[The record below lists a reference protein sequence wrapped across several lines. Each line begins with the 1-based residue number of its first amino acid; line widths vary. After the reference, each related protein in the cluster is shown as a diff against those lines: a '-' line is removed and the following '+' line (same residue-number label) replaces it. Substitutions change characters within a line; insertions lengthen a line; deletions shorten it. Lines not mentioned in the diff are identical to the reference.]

1 MDTYHKLTNKLKKL
15 MFLLRGFARP
25 LWRYIQKK
33 KKINLYRR
41 RYPIILDTIKKK
53 ERINVVFF
61 VMNIGMW
68 KSDYLFSLL
77 MKDTRF
83 NPCIVSFFYPNDSI
97 EYQKYVQDS
106 LSSYFSS
113 KGFPYRDC
121 YDFEKNA
128 WLNLQTLNPDII
140 FYAQPYNCGY
150 ERYLIESLWTSSI
163 FAYIPYCF
171 QMEDIGIFH
180 NLLLQNIAWKLFYPT
195 KFHCAQEQKLNYN
208 KGKNIAVCG
217 YPMADYLL
225 SKEDANPSIWPQK
238 DHSIKRVIW
247 APHHTIL
254 STDILHYS
262 NFMEM
267 AEPMLDLARKYEG
280 RVQFAF
286 KPHPR
291 LMPKLYS
298 LWGKD
303 KTMEYYNAW
312 GSSPNTTF
320 VEGDYV
326 DLFKSSDALIH
337 DCSSFM
343 GEYLYTGKPLMFVAK
358 SHCEDVLNDFGMM
371 CFKQHYKGDTIESIR
386 KFIDNVV
393 IGEID
398 PMKEERL
405 KFFKEQLLP
414 PNNCTVAQNIYNI
427 MAEEFHQ

>member
-1 MDTYHKLTNKLKKL
+1 MLKKFT
-15 MFLLRGFARP
+15 FLLKGFARH
-25 LWRYIQKK
+25 LWCYLQRK
-33 KKINLYRR
+33 KKIYLYNR
-41 RYPIILDTIKKK
+41 RYPIILDNIKKK

-68 KSDYLFSLL
+68 KSDCLFRLL
-77 MKDTRF
+77 MKNPRF

-113 KGFPYRDC
+113 KGFPYRNC
-121 YDFEKNA
+121 YDFKKNE

-150 ERYLIESLWTSSI
+150 ERYLIEALWTSSI
-163 FAYIPYCF
+163 FAYIPYCLE
-171 QMEDIGIFH
+171 MENIEIFH

-195 KFHCAQEQKLNYN
+195 KFHRDQEQKLSHN
-208 KGKNIAVCG
+208 KGKNIVVCG
-217 YPMADYLL
+217 YSMADYFL
-225 SKEDANPSIWPQK
+225 SKEEANPSIWPQK
-238 DHSIKRVIW
+238 NHSIKRVIW

-254 STDILHYS
+254 PTDTLQYS

-267 AEPMLDLARKYEG
+267 AEPMLDLARKYRG
-280 RVQFAF
+280 LVQFAF

-291 LMPKLYS
+291 LMPKLFD

-312 GSSPNTTF
+312 RSGPNTTF

-358 SHCEDVLNDFGMM
+358 PCFEKVLNDFGMM
-371 CFKQHYKGDTIESIR
+371 CFECHYKGNTIESI
-386 KFIDNVV
+386 KEFIDNVV
-393 IGEID
+393 IGGID
-398 PMKEERL
+398 PMKEARC
-405 KFFKEQLLP
+405 KFFNELLLP

-427 MAEEFHQ
+427 MVEELHQ